1 MFGRLRTVT
10 LILEKQADPNAIA
23 GLRAGGE
30 TPLRMAVQ
38 IDKPTDAPT
47 VKLLLGARADPTV
60 CNLAG
65 CSAKF
70 AANLRGS
77 GNPSV
82 PKMVGTRNR
91 QSGTRQSGFSEARS
105 GDTLTHPMH
114 LASTWRKARFRP
126 RHTPRLIHTQERK
139 GEVWKFWKTVK
150 KTNQSRYKV
159 ETAYIR

>member
-1 MFGRLRTVT
+1 MMSFFFLFLVNLPKMCGRLRTVT
-10 LILEKQADPNAIA
+10 LILEKQADPNANA

-30 TPLRMAVQ
+30 TPLRMAIQ
-38 IDKPTDAPT
+38 IDKTTDAPT
-47 VKLLLGARADPTV
+47 VKLLLGARADPTA

-77 GNPSV
+77 GNPSE
-82 PKMVGTRNR
+82 KMVGTRNR

-126 RHTPRLIHTQERK
+126 RHTPRLIHTQES
-139 GEVWKFWKTVK
+139 GGKFG
-150 KTNQSRYKV
+150 SF
-159 ETAYIR
+159 

>member
-1 MFGRLRTVT
+1 M
-10 LILEKQADPNAIA
+10 EKQADPNANA

-30 TPLRMAVQ
+30 TPLRMAVL

-47 VKLLLGARADPTV
+47 VKLLLGARADPTA

-65 CSAKF
+65 CSAMF

-77 GNPSV
+77 VTMHGEKMVV
-82 PKMVGTRNR
+82 PK
-91 QSGTRQSGFSEARS
+91 SGSRSGNWEAPRS

-126 RHTPRLIHTQERK
+126 RHTPRLIHTQDE
-139 GEVWKFWKTVK
+139 GSLEPLE
-150 KTNQSRYKV
+150 NC
-159 ETAYIR
+159 ETGN